1 MLDPRILETFG
12 SLYEQALA
20 SAEAIPTAMNL
31 ATVDAAGRPRSRIVL
46 LKDFGPEGFDFYTNY
61 DSDKGAEI
69 AANAAVAL
77 CVHWPTLGEEGGTQV
92 RIEGR
97 AERLP
102 AEVSDAYFAS
112 RPRGSQ
118 LGAWASLQSQTL
130 PTRDDFETRYAQY
143 EQEFTA
149 REVARPPHWGG
160 YRVAP
165 DRVEFWYGAS
175 YRLHERVCWEFSA
188 EQWRSRLLYP

>member
-46 LKDFGPEGFDFYTNY
+46 LKDFGPGGFDFYTNY
-61 DSDKGAEI
+61 HSDKGAEI
-69 AANAAVAL
+69 TANAAVAL

-97 AERLP
+97 AQQLP
-102 AEVSDAYFAS
+102 AEISDAYFAS

-118 LGAWASLQSQTL
+118 LGAWASLQSETL
-130 PTRDDFETRYAQY
+130 PARDDFETRYAQY
-143 EQEFTA
+143 EREFSA
-149 REVARPPHWGG
+149 REVPRPPHWGG

-165 DRVEFWYGAS
+165 ERVEFWYGAS
-175 YRLHERVCWEFSA
+175 YRLHERVCWELASG
-188 EQWRSRLLYP
+188 QWQSRLLYP